1 MFMEFC
7 CQELGKDR
15 TEMVYLC
22 TKMSGVSSGKTP
34 RVEVTW
40 WLGLEPHGNLFTHMS
55 GIWCWLLA
63 GTLAHGVYMWTGLP
77 LVMAA
82 SDFSHE
88 AQGSKGT
95 WPREPGR
102 SYCLLWASQG
112 VTYHHFKPQACSDSE
127 GRNKPHLSG
136 KGMPKTRC
144 QGVWGGRYRYSH
156 LWKVSSAAVL
166 EIFPLEWGPWL
177 NFLSVFF
184 RAITQ
189 YLFLI
194 VIFWFKN
201 FIYFFLAMLGLCRCT
216 RFSLV
221 ATNGGY

>member
-1 MFMEFC
+1 
-7 CQELGKDR
+7 
-15 TEMVYLC
+15 
-22 TKMSGVSSGKTP
+22 
-34 RVEVTW
+34 
-40 WLGLEPHGNLFTHMS
+40 MS

-63 GTLAHGVYMWTGLP
+63 GTLAHGLSMWTGLP

-82 SDFSHE
+82 SDFPHE

-112 VTYHHFKPQACSDSE
+112 VTYHHFKPQACSDSG
-127 GRNKPHLSG
+127 GRNKLHLSV
-136 KGMPKTRC
+136 KGMPKTHC
-144 QGVWGGRYRYSH
+144 QSVWGGRYCYSR
-156 LWKVSSAAVL
+156 LWKVSSATVL

-189 YLFLI
+189 HLFLI

-201 FIYFFLAMLGLCRCT
+201 FIYLFLAMLGLCWCMQVFSSCDKWGLLIMVCRLLIAVA
-216 RFSLV
+216 SLV
-221 ATNGGY
+221 VAHGLGCSLACGIFLDQGLNLCPLRWQEDS